1 MQLEFVC
8 KTMDIEL
15 LFHVLTAHCEFHS
28 LIFLFI
34 SETEEAFF
42 NKTTENVLSCQS
54 LYHSMQI
61 DDLKMDCFQEYVL
74 KHLQQSNQVNYNNI
88 NFVLGPICL

>member
-15 LFHVLTAHCEFHS
+15 PFHVLTAHCEFHS

-54 LYHSMQI
+54 LYHTS
-61 DDLKMDCFQEYVL
+61 
-74 KHLQQSNQVNYNNI
+74 
-88 NFVLGPICL
+88 

>member
-1 MQLEFVC
+1 
-8 KTMDIEL
+8 MDMVL
-15 LFHVLTAHCEFHS
+15 LLHVLTANCEFHS

-88 NFVLGPICL
+88 NFVLGPICLWGQDVN